1 MLFGV
6 VNQCT
11 RRRRSG
17 CSGHPPGRNR
27 GGHHQQNRVEKSN
40 FKSFGGDEGSGS
52 IGKYRDEVGGSTV
65 DAPRRRQVETSFR
78 RGQKRS
84 KKGLLWALTLT
95 ICRREYRRQNGLEI
109 SNFESFKRAAASW
122 GVGEC
127 SEEVG
132 GDQACPRTQG
142 ERLSEGVPPGGAR
155 SKSRF

>member
-1 MLFGV
+1 M
-6 VNQCT
+6 
-11 RRRRSG
+11 
-17 CSGHPPGRNR
+17 
-27 GGHHQQNRVEKSN
+27 
-40 FKSFGGDEGSGS
+40 
-52 IGKYRDEVGGSTV
+52 
-65 DAPRRRQVETSFR
+65 DAPRRRQVKTSFR

-95 ICRREYRRQNGLEI
+95 ICRRKYRRQNGLEI

-142 ERLSEGVPPGGAR
+142 ERLSEGVGAPRRRQVEISILR
-155 SKSRF
+155 SKKRSKKCRLWSR